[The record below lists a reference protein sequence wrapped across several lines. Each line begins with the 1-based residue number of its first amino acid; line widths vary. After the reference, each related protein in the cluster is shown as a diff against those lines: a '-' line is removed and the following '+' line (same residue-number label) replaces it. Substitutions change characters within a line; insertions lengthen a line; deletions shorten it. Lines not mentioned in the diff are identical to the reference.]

1 MTWLRRVLLAI
12 AVMSVPLHAH
22 AQNPTVPGRVVR
34 ETELDRQVEK
44 VASELRCVV
53 CKGQSLQDSPAEF
66 AQDMRAIIRE
76 QLAAGRTPDEV
87 KAYFM
92 ERYGEWVMLE
102 PPARGFN
109 LVVYIAP
116 VLMLLGGAAFVYFK
130 ARSLTRVGAVQESA
144 GT

>member
-1 MTWLRRVLLAI
+1 MKSLRRALLAI
-12 AVMSVPLHAH
+12 AIVSAPLHAQ
-22 AQNPTVPGRVVR
+22 APSGNATGRIVR
-34 ETELDRQVEK
+34 QTELDRQVEQ

-53 CKGQSLQDSPAEF
+53 CKGQSLQDSPADF

-76 QLAAGRTPDEV
+76 QLAAGKTPDEV

-130 ARSLTRVGAVQESA
+130 ARSLTRVRPAEPVE
-144 GT
+144 T